1 MGIDLRLL
9 PVDASLG
16 PNAGN
21 CHTILNCPQDYNM
34 FDAIRAV
41 AMPLLP
47 NHDYTSHLGARTDS
61 GEPTYGRLTSDAYGQ
76 PYTWVSA
83 VRLWSILCGRYP
95 KHPVTGFLDNLKPET
110 MVILDW
116 H

>member
-9 PVDASLG
+9 PVDASVG

-21 CHTILNCPQDYNM
+21 CHTILNCPQDYEM

-41 AMPLLP
+41 ALPLP
-47 NHDYTSHLGARTDS
+47 ANHDYTSHLGARTQS
-61 GEPTYGRLTSDAYGQ
+61 GEPTYGRLTTDAYGQ
-76 PYTWVSA
+76 EYTWVTA
-83 VRLWSILCGRYP
+83 IRLWSILQGSHP
-95 KHPVTGFLDNLKPET
+95 AHPVTGFLENLGLET